1 MRTNVAGD
9 YEDDETVNDGASCQ
23 RVNVLIF
30 VETPFVIISRVRFS
44 RVDGSGKMKKGRA

>member
-9 YEDDETVNDGASCQ
+9 YEDDETVNDGPSCQ
-23 RVNVLIF
+23 RPRF
-30 VETPFVIISRVRFS
+30 RQDTPFVIIS